1 MTKLERLEWCN
12 QCTNR
17 SFDPKYGRTCGL
29 TGREADFTDTCPAYV
44 HDEAEKEKLLTDR
57 HRQKMTNAVA
67 SKGLR
72 FANYVI
78 DMVVYLV
85 LLFALV
91 FFLGLIGG
99 LGLLGSSLWL
109 NLIALFMN
117 FTYYTAMESATGQT
131 IGKMITG
138 TIVVDANGDRPS
150 TSTIMLRS
158 LCRFIPFEAVSF
170 LGEGTGW
177 HDHLTKTMVVR
188 KKYFT
193 EDIEI

>member
-17 SFDPKYGRTCGL
+17 AFDIKYGRICGL
-29 TGREADFTDTCPAYV
+29 TGREADFIDTCPDYV
-44 HDEAEKEKLLTDR
+44 HDENEKQQLLSNH
-57 HRQKMTNAVA
+57 HRQKMAGAVA

-72 FANYVI
+72 FANYLI
-78 DMVVYLV
+78 DLVVYLV
-85 LLFALV
+85 LLFA
-91 FFLGLIGG
+91 FFLLLDLAGG
-99 LGLLGSSLWL
+99 LGLLGSSVWF

-117 FTYYTAMESATGQT
+117 FLYYTAMESATGQT
-131 IGKMITG
+131 IGKMLTG
-138 TIVVDANGDRPS
+138 TMVVDANGDRPS

-170 LGEGTGW
+170 FGEGTGW
-177 HDHLTKTMVVR
+177 HDHLTKTMVIR
-188 KKYFT
+188 KKHFT